1 MSTTKKKNFLTRP
14 QLFQVM
20 TYLNQEDVKAKI
32 LGGQSD
38 EDSVKEIKE
47 KFGVEIRVTAFRD
60 LRLQFNL
67 LQRGRYNKS
76 KSNDNDALLELINES
91 KDEITRCARNITA
104 LMDRVTAL
112 ENKFRLMG
120 R

>member
-1 MSTTKKKNFLTRP
+1 MSTTKKKNFLTRS

-32 LGGQSD
+32 IEGQSD
-38 EDSVKEIKE
+38 EDSVKKIKE
-47 KFGVEIRVTAFRD
+47 KLGVEMRATAFRD
-60 LRLQFNL
+60 LRLEFGL
-67 LQRGRYNKS
+67 LQRKRHNEGKTR
-76 KSNDNDALLELINES
+76 DNDALLELINEN

-104 LMDRVTAL
+104 LMDRVTVM
-112 ENKFRLMG
+112 ENKFRQMG